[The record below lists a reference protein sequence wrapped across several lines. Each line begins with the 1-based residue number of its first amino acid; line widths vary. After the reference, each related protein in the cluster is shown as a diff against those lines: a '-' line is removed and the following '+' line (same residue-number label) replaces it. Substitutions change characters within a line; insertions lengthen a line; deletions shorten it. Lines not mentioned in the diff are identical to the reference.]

1 MILRSEWWRQWN
13 ILRPLL
19 MQQEKEEEKEEERRR
34 RGGGR
39 RRGKEVKQFV
49 KLSCQPLHG
58 GILPTAKMNILFLM
72 RRGKREIFSSALE
85 KICWWLLKISWSMY
99 NYIEIE
105 EGDIFANFFQ
115 DSISEMGF
123 VRKRPT
129 VRVQLSLWQA
139 FAKVPP
145 DIVSPKCISQ
155 LHFNCISLSYFSSV
169 VSNCTAAAADMM
181 WIGFWQKLA
190 AALVSLFSNL
200 LKTSAPEKLRSHPD
214 W

>member
-1 MILRSEWWRQWN
+1 
-13 ILRPLL
+13 
-19 MQQEKEEEKEEERRR
+19 
-34 RGGGR
+34 
-39 RRGKEVKQFV
+39 
-49 KLSCQPLHG
+49 
-58 GILPTAKMNILFLM
+58 
-72 RRGKREIFSSALE
+72 
-85 KICWWLLKISWSMY
+85 MY
-99 NYIEIE
+99 NNYIEIE

-169 VSNCTAAAADMM
+169 FPTVQQQQQIWCGLGFGKSWRQLFEKILGNCLKEAMSQCGSKIWELVIELLSKAWKDSTETFWKLVKSTRAMINADECFLIWESVSAQTGVC
-181 WIGFWQKLA
+181 
-190 AALVSLFSNL
+190 V
-200 LKTSAPEKLRSHPD
+200 
-214 W
+214 

>member
-1 MILRSEWWRQWN
+1 M
-13 ILRPLL
+13 
-19 MQQEKEEEKEEERRR
+19 
-34 RGGGR
+34 
-39 RRGKEVKQFV
+39 
-49 KLSCQPLHG
+49 
-58 GILPTAKMNILFLM
+58 A
-72 RRGKREIFSSALE
+72 
-85 KICWWLLKISWSMY
+85 KISWSMY

-169 VSNCTAAAADMM
+169 VSNCTLVQQIWWGLGFGQSWRQLLSHFSQTYSKLLLLRNCARTQ
-181 WIGFWQKLA
+181 IGNCILY
-190 AALVSLFSNL
+190 
-200 LKTSAPEKLRSHPD
+200 LKRFQSTLWNQYDDCEHKD
-214 W
+214 